1 MHLLYMRMI
10 FLIII
15 FCMVACRQ
23 NNSVNV
29 TKPVTTSTTIK
40 PLLVDCSDY
49 VQKKCVATKIF
60 NDQALQS
67 NKRHLVISRIIID
80 SLMPCWY
87 GTPWDFNGCT
97 TEPGK
102 GSIACGYFV
111 STVLRDAGVQL
122 NRIRLAQSPS
132 GIIIHKLCTN
142 IQLFCNQPLLSL
154 VNYVKQNDPGLYI
167 VGLDFHVG
175 FIYFDGKEVY
185 FIHSSYYGTK
195 CVVKEKALA
204 SSALINSKYR
214 KIGRVNFN

>member
-1 MHLLYMRMI
+1 MI

-40 PLLVDCSDY
+40 PILVDCSDY

-111 STVLRDAGVQL
+111 STVLRDAG
-122 NRIRLAQSPS
+122 
-132 GIIIHKLCTN
+132 
-142 IQLFCNQPLLSL
+142 
-154 VNYVKQNDPGLYI
+154 
-167 VGLDFHVG
+167 
-175 FIYFDGKEVY
+175 
-185 FIHSSYYGTK
+185 
-195 CVVKEKALA
+195 
-204 SSALINSKYR
+204 
-214 KIGRVNFN
+214 